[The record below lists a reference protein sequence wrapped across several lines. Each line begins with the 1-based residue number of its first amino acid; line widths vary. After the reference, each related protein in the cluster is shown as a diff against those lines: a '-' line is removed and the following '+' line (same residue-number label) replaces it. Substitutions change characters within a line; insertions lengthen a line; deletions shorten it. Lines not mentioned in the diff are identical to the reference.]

1 MFVARIPPA
10 KNVIALF
17 CDRKI
22 SFAPASGLQWIC
34 VRMHSGEKSREGGEG
49 GLEALKLRERV
60 DLQNALHGK
69 LCCRGSLAT
78 PNLLFSSEILFS
90 LSWIFEM
97 SMRQENCSLDSSRT
111 FFR

>member
-34 VRMHSGEKSREGGEG
+34 VRMHSGEKSREGELEGEG
-49 GLEALKLRERV
+49 GFAKCTSRQTLLSRQPGHAQPFVFLRNSFFSFLDFRNEH
-60 DLQNALHGK
+60 AAGK
-69 LCCRGSLAT
+69 L
-78 PNLLFSSEILFS
+78 FS
-90 LSWIFEM
+90 
-97 SMRQENCSLDSSRT
+97 R
-111 FFR
+111 